1 MAGFVID
8 IYIGFLVRWLVLVW
22 RKMESSKWPT
32 VSGTIISCHFEEH
45 GYGGDYVV
53 LRYKYK
59 SDWER
64 FQGVI
69 RKPFIYDNYADA
81 FVRHHPEDSE
91 LRVRVDPKNPTRSF
105 PVLD

>member
-1 MAGFVID
+1 MGGLVID

-22 RKMESSKWPT
+22 RKTESSKWPT
-32 VSGTIISCHFEEH
+32 VAATIVCCHFEER

-59 SDWER
+59 ADWER
-64 FQGVI
+64 FEGEI
-69 RKPFIYDNYADA
+69 KKPHMYPNYAEA

-91 LRVRVDPKNPTRSF
+91 LRVHVDPKDPTRSF
-105 PVLD
+105 PILD